1 MPPTSEVS
9 KYGAGLSSNDGSDE
23 EDGVAAAGSSVATSS
38 AVVVGQQMVVHPLAR
53 LQKLD
58 DLVGRLGDGRSD
70 GGPEGFLDLVDG
82 VQLVHSLLKTLWED
96 SARMEDKIEVLDS
109 RTSRLDG
116 GTISRLMRERAEQLQ
131 YLDDTIQRTDELVDM
146 ERRRLASVTQRM
158 NEACD
163 RRKRGRFEFEGCVDV
178 DF

>member
-9 KYGAGLSSNDGSDE
+9 KYGAGLSSDDGSDE

-70 GGPEGFLDLVDG
+70 GGPEGFLGDRLSSDNCAC
-82 VQLVHSLLKTLWED
+82 SWD
-96 SARMEDKIEVLDS
+96 S
-109 RTSRLDG
+109 
-116 GTISRLMRERAEQLQ
+116 
-131 YLDDTIQRTDELVDM
+131 
-146 ERRRLASVTQRM
+146 ERRARLSATS
-158 NEACD
+158 ESPS
-163 RRKRGRFEFEGCVDV
+163 RR
-178 DF
+178 